1 MSSLKVTNTIIIEDD
16 ELEEKFIRAPGP
28 GGQHVN
34 KTSSAVQLRFNA
46 KACPTLSSTVYDR
59 LKTIASHLI
68 TQDGE
73 IIITVTSHRSL
84 QRNRDEARERLCD
97 LIRKATIQPKKRRPT
112 KPSKSAK
119 AKRTDQKKQR
129 GAIKKNRSR
138 VSKHDY

>member
-1 MSSLKVTNTIIIEDD
+1 MLVITKSIFIEEH

-46 KACPTLSSTVYDR
+46 KACPTISSTVYDR
-59 LKTIASHLI
+59 LKGIASHLI
-68 TQDGE
+68 TQEGD

-84 QRNRDEARERLCD
+84 QRNREEARTRLFD
-97 LIRKATIQPKKRRPT
+97 MIRKATIQPKKRRAT

-119 AKRTDQKKQR
+119 AKRVDQKKQR
-129 GAIKKNRSR
+129 SAIKKNRGR
-138 VSKHDY
+138 VSDY